1 MKDRK
6 YDRMISAG
14 YFRSYFRSNS
24 DLRWWRRVIRAHKDR
39 AARKVRSAMIK
50 LNKPVLFYRV
60 QHGNIRS
67 LPGTVLTAVITRGVK
82 VGGKL
87 CMRIVTD
94 TSVAFVPLRSFRWT
108 ATIII
113 HGEWREAV

>member
-6 YDRMISAG
+6 YDQVING
-14 YFRSYFRSNS
+14 I
-24 DLRWWRRVIRAHKDR
+24 RWWCRDIRVHKYR
-39 AARKVRSAMIK
+39 TARKVCSAMIK
-50 LNKPVLFYRV
+50 LNKPVLFYRT
-60 QHGNIRS
+60 QGGNVRS

-94 TSVAFVPLRSFRWT
+94 TSVAFVPLRAFHWT
-108 ATIII
+108 VTIII
-113 HGEWREAV
+113 RGNWRDQ

>member
-6 YDRMISAG
+6 YDRMISTKYFCYYDGAG
-14 YFRSYFRSNS
+14 YI
-24 DLRWWRRVIRAHKDR
+24 RWWRRVIRVYRDR
-39 AARKVRSAMIK
+39 TARKVCSAMIK
-50 LNKPVLFYRV
+50 LNKPVLFRRM
-60 QHGNIRS
+60 QGGNIHS

-82 VGGKL
+82 AGGKS

-94 TSVAFVPLRSFRWT
+94 TGVAFVPLRSFRWT

>member
-6 YDRMISAG
+6 HDRMISTGHFRIG
-14 YFRSYFRSNS
+14 YLDSNGYT
-24 DLRWWRRVIRAHKDR
+24 RWWRRGIMVYEYR
-39 AARKVRSAMIK
+39 AARKACSAMIK
-50 LNKPVLFYRV
+50 LNKPVLFYRM
-60 QHGNIRS
+60 QGGNIHS
-67 LPGTVLTAVITRGVK
+67 LPCTVLTAVITRGVK

-113 HGEWREAV
+113 HGEWRDQ

>member
-6 YDRMISAG
+6 YDQMI
-14 YFRSYFRSNS
+14 N
-24 DLRWWRRVIRAHKDR
+24 DTRWWRRIIRAHKDR
-39 AARKVRSAMIK
+39 AARKACSAMIK
-50 LNKPVLFYRV
+50 LNKPVLFYGL
-60 QHGNIRS
+60 QAGNIHS

-82 VGGKL
+82 VGGQS

-113 HGEWREAV
+113 RGNWRDQ

>member
-6 YDRMISAG
+6 HDRMISTGHFRIGYLDSAG
-14 YFRSYFRSNS
+14 
-24 DLRWWRRVIRAHKDR
+24 DIHWWRRVIRARKDR
-39 AARKVRSAMIK
+39 TARKACSAMIK

-94 TSVAFVPLRSFRWT
+94 TSVAFVPLRAFRWT

-113 HGEWREAV
+113 HGEWRDQ

>member
-6 YDRMISAG
+6 YDQMVSTKYFCYYNRSTG
-14 YFRSYFRSNS
+14 YI
-24 DLRWWRRVIRAHKDR
+24 RWRRRVISAYRDR
-39 AARKVRSAMIK
+39 TARKVCSAMIK
-50 LNKPVLFYRV
+50 LNKPVLFYRM

-94 TSVAFVPLRSFRWT
+94 TSVAFVPLRAFRWT

-113 HGEWREAV
+113 RGNWRNQ

>member
-6 YDRMISAG
+6 YDQMISTKCFCYYNRSPG
-14 YFRSYFRSNS
+14 YT
-24 DLRWWRRVIRAHKDR
+24 RWWRRGIMVYEYM
-39 AARKVRSAMIK
+39 AARKACSAMIK
-50 LNKPVLFYRV
+50 LNKPVLFYRM
-60 QHGNIRS
+60 QGGNIHS

-94 TSVAFVPLRSFRWT
+94 TGVAFVPLRSFRWT

>member
-6 YDRMISAG
+6 YDRMISAE
-14 YFRSYFRSNS
+14 YFCSYYSSNQAFRTVLSLCARIT
-24 DLRWWRRVIRAHKDR
+24 LRHQ
-39 AARKVRSAMIK
+39 RKSCSAMIK
-50 LNKPVLFYRV
+50 LNKPVLFYRM
-60 QHGNIRS
+60 QGGNIHS

-94 TSVAFVPLRSFRWT
+94 TSVAFVPLRAFRWT

-113 HGEWREAV
+113 HGEWRDQ

>member
-6 YDRMISAG
+6 YDRMISTK
-14 YFRSYFRSNS
+14 YFCYYNRSTG
-24 DLRWWRRVIRAHKDR
+24 DIRWWRRVIRAYKYR
-39 AARKVRSAMIK
+39 AARKACSAMIK
-50 LNKPVLFYRV
+50 LNKPVLFCIM
-60 QHGNIRS
+60 QGGNIRS

-113 HGEWREAV
+113 HGEWRDQ

>member
-6 YDRMISAG
+6 YDRMI
-14 YFRSYFRSNS
+14 N
-24 DLRWWRRVIRAHKDR
+24 DTRWWRRIIRVHKDR
-39 AARKVRSAMIK
+39 TVRKVCPAMIR
-50 LNKPVLFYRV
+50 LNKPVLFYRM
-60 QHGNIRS
+60 QGGNVRS

-82 VGGKL
+82 AGGGRL

-94 TSVAFVPLRSFRWT
+94 TSVAFVPLRAFRWT

-113 HGEWREAV
+113 HGEWRNQ

>member
-6 YDRMISAG
+6 YDRMISAE
-14 YFRSYFRSNS
+14 YFCCYYDSAG
-24 DLRWWRRVIRAHKDR
+24 DIHWWRRAISAYRYR
-39 AARKVRSAMIK
+39 AARKVCSAMIK
-50 LNKPVLFYRV
+50 LNKPVLFCIM
-60 QHGNIRS
+60 QGGNIRS
-67 LPGTVLTAVITRGVK
+67 LPGTVLTAMITRGVK

-94 TSVAFVPLRSFRWT
+94 TSVAFVPLRAFRWT

-113 HGEWREAV
+113 HGEWRGE